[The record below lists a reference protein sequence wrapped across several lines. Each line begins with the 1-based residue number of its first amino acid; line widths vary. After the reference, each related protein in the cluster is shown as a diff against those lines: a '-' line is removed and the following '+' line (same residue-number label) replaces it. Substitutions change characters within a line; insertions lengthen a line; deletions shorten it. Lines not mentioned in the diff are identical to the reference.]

1 MKIAR
6 SLQGAAGFGPSAVT
20 IGNFDGTHIGH
31 RQLLRGVVEAA
42 RDRNLHATVLT
53 FDPHP
58 AAIVAPERPLRLL
71 STHTERSTL
80 MRREGIRW
88 INSTAKSIE
97 EIATTILREL
107 RIQRQVY

>member
-1 MKIAR
+1 MFGWRMTGSNCRFLPARRRPEMKIAR
-6 SLQGAAGFGPSAVT
+6 SLQGAAAFGPSAVT

-42 RDRNLHATVLT
+42 RERALHPTVLT

-58 AAIVAPERPLRLL
+58 AASVAPERPLRLL

-80 MRREGIRW
+80 M
-88 INSTAKSIE
+88 
-97 EIATTILREL
+97 
-107 RIQRQVY
+107 